1 MKWRP
6 LCDADMGGGGDGGAG
21 QVPGSL
27 LGADDAP
34 GEGGEQNAQVDQGQ
48 QGEQQGQA
56 AESKQESAF
65 QPFTLPEGVEYDEA
79 SSREFQ
85 TLAKELGLNQEQAQ
99 KLVDFHAK
107 KYLGEADEFNKRL
120 MEERGKW
127 EEQCKNHPEFG
138 GAKFS
143 ESLGYARNFIKT
155 FGGDELKGAMD
166 IIGDHPALFSAFA
179 KAGKLLAEDRFVQGS
194 GGGVDRTFSGVAKT
208 MYPDMN

>member
-1 MKWRP
+1 MSWRP
-6 LCDADMGGGGDGGAG
+6 LCNADMGGGGDGGG
-21 QVPGSL
+21 VQVPGSM
-27 LGADDAP
+27 LGAEDAP
-34 GEGGEQNAQVDQGQ
+34 GAGEGGEPNTQVGQ
-48 QGEQQGQA
+48 EGQA
-56 AESKQESAF
+56 GTEQAVETAF
-65 QPFTLPEGVEYDEA
+65 QPFTLPEGLEYDEA
-79 SSREFQ
+79 SGREFQ

-143 ESLGYARNFIKT
+143 ESLGHARNFIKT
-155 FGGDELKGAMD
+155 FGGDELKGAMN
-166 IIGDHPALFSAFA
+166 IIGDHPALFAAFA

-194 GGGVDRTFSGVAKT
+194 GGGVDRTFSGMAKT

>member
-1 MKWRP
+1 MSWRP
-6 LCDADMGGGGDGGAG
+6 LCNADMGGDGGG
-21 QVPGSL
+21 VQVPGSL

-34 GEGGEQNAQVDQGQ
+34 GAGEGGDPNIQAPQEGQ
-48 QGEQQGQA
+48 PPAEQA
-56 AESKQESAF
+56 AETAF
-65 QPFTLPEGVEYDEA
+65 QPFTLPEGIEYDEA
-79 SSREFQ
+79 SGREFQ
-85 TLAKELGLNQEQAQ
+85 ALAKELGLNQEQAQ

-143 ESLGYARNFIKT
+143 ESLGHARNFIKT
-155 FGGDELKGAMD
+155 FGGDELKGAMN
-166 IIGDHPALFSAFA
+166 IIGDHPALFAAFA

-194 GGGVDRTFSGVAKT
+194 GGGVDRTFSGMAKT